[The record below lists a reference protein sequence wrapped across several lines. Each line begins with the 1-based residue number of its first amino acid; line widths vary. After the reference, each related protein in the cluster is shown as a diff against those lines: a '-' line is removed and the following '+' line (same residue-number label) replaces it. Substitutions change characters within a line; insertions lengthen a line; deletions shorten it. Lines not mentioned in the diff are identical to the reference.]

1 MMGEDDDE
9 MPPTD
14 VVELQETQLVL
25 VEALHHIA
33 ETTDEADIARL
44 ALGALTRTEAG
55 MAYLR
60 ANPL

>member
-1 MMGEDDDE
+1 MSEEDD
-9 MPPTD
+9 MPPT
-14 VVELQETQLVL
+14 EQMLEMQQEQLQFI
-25 VEALHHIA
+25 EALHTIA
-33 ETTDEADIARL
+33 ANTDEADTARL